1 MRRCHAAR
9 RHEASDAPFGLVC
22 VFWWGLL
29 SKRIGG
35 IRGSIM
41 TDLVYNRDLAERK
54 IEKLTWKKEKTKK
67 GQIIMV
73 FRLV

>member
-1 MRRCHAAR
+1 
-9 RHEASDAPFGLVC
+9 
-22 VFWWGLL
+22 
-29 SKRIGG
+29 
-35 IRGSIM
+35 M